1 MWTAGRLVGLGVT
14 RKLMTRYVIV
24 PTARTMS
31 KYREAGI
38 LFRTN
43 IRNRKIAM
51 NERRNSLNRLFSFH
65 VSTKQLDT
73 F

>member
-1 MWTAGRLVGLGVT
+1 MGTAGRPLGLGVK

-24 PTARTMS
+24 PAASTMS
-31 KYREAGI
+31 KYREATI

-43 IRNRKIAM
+43 IRNRKTAM
-51 NERRNSLNRLFSFH
+51 KDRRNSLNRLFSFH
-65 VSTKQLDT
+65 SSTKQLDA